1 MDKKWDLV
9 IIGAGPGGYVAAIRG
24 AQLKKRVLL
33 VEQHKIGG
41 TCMNYG
47 CIPAKYLLHQTKV
60 YKELKESRNLE
71 GPLEKIK
78 CNWKRVQE
86 EKSSV
91 VERLVKGLEFLLK
104 KNGVQSIQGT
114 GYLKDENQVTVSSE
128 EGEEIFEAEKIILAA
143 GSKPGDLPFLRPNG
157 KEIIT
162 SQEALGLS
170 EVPPRMI
177 IVGAGAIG
185 LEMGTIYQRLGS
197 EVLVLEI
204 LPTILPGSD
213 KGVAKRLEKC
223 LKAQGLPIQTQ
234 MQIEA
239 VDVKDGKALLKGLC
253 LRTQT
258 PFECEAEKVLL
269 SVGRSPHSEGWIG
282 KNLGLS
288 LDEKGWIN
296 VNNRL
301 ETSISGV
308 YAIGD
313 VIGGKLLAHKA
324 SHEGL
329 AAAENASGAKS
340 EMNYEALPMAVY
352 TDPEFASV
360 GLTEDEA
367 IEKGIRFQ
375 TGLFSLQANGR
386 ALTLGRE
393 EGVVKVIADDKDKVI
408 GAHILAPNASEII
421 AEITLAVNKGLKIQD
436 VSSAVHIHP
445 TLSEAVMEA
454 ALKVKNEAIH
464 ILNL

>member
-1 MDKKWDLV
+1 MEKKWDLV

-60 YKELKESRNLE
+60 YQDLKESRNLE

-104 KNGVQSIQGT
+104 KNGVQVIRGT
-114 GYLKDENQVTVSSE
+114 GYLKDENQVTVSSK
-128 EGEEIFEAEKIILAA
+128 GGKEIFEADKIILAA
-143 GSKPGDLPFLRPNG
+143 GSKPGELPFLKPNG

-162 SQEALGLS
+162 SQEALELS
-170 EVPPRMI
+170 QIPPRMVI
-177 IVGAGAIG
+177 IGAGAIG
-185 LEMGTIYQRLGS
+185 LEMGTIFQRLGS

-213 KGVAKRLEKC
+213 KGLARRLEKC
-223 LKAQGLPIQTQ
+223 LKAQGLHIQTQ

-239 VDVKDGKALLKGLC
+239 ADVKEGRAVLTGVC

-269 SVGRSPHSEGWIG
+269 AVGRNPHSEGLSE
-282 KNLGLS
+282 KNLELS
-288 LDEKGWIN
+288 LDEKGWIS

-329 AAAENASGAKS
+329 VAAGNASGAKN

-367 IEKGIRFQ
+367 VEKGIRFQ
-375 TGLFSLQANGR
+375 VGLFSLQANGR
-386 ALTLGRE
+386 ALTLGGE
-393 EGVVKVIADDKDKVI
+393 EGVVKVLADDKDKVI

-421 AEITLAVNKGLKIQD
+421 SEITLAVNKGLKIQD
-436 VSSAVHIHP
+436 VSSAIHIHP

>member
-24 AQLKKRVLL
+24 AQLKKKVLL

-60 YKELKESRNLE
+60 YQELKESRNLE

-91 VERLVKGLEFLLK
+91 VERLVKGLKFLLK
-104 KNGVQSIQGT
+104 KNGVQVIQGT
-114 GYLKDENQVTVSSE
+114 GYLKDENRVTVSSE
-128 EGEEIFEAEKIILAA
+128 EGEEIFEAEKIIFAA
-143 GSKPGDLPFLRPNG
+143 GSKPGELPFLKPNG
-157 KEIIT
+157 KEIIN

-185 LEMGTIYQRLGS
+185 LEIGTIFQRLGS

-213 KGVAKRLEKC
+213 KGVARRLEKC

-239 VDVKDGKALLKGLC
+239 ADVKDGKALLKGVC

-269 SVGRSPHSEGWIG
+269 AVGRIPPSEVLSG

-296 VNNRL
+296 VNSRL

-329 AAAENASGAKS
+329 SAAENATGAKS

-367 IEKGIRFQ
+367 VEKGIRFQ
-375 TGLFSLQANGR
+375 AGLFSLQANGR

-393 EGVVKVIADDKDKVI
+393 EGVVKIIADDKDKVI

-421 AEITLAVNKGLKIQD
+421 AEITLAINKGLKIQD

>member
-1 MDKKWDLV
+1 MEKKWDLV

-41 TCMNYG
+41 ICMNYG

-60 YKELKESRNLE
+60 YQELKESRNLE

-104 KNGVQSIQGT
+104 KNGVQVIQGR
-114 GYLKDENQVTVSSE
+114 GYLKDENQVTVSSKV
-128 EGEEIFEAEKIILAA
+128 GEEIFEAAKIILAA
-143 GSKPGDLPFLRPNG
+143 GSKPGELPFLKPNG

-162 SQEALGLS
+162 SQEALELS
-170 EVPPRMI
+170 EIPPRMVI
-177 IVGAGAIG
+177 IGAGAIG
-185 LEMGTIYQRLGS
+185 LEIGTIFQRLGS

-213 KGVAKRLEKC
+213 KGVARRLEKC
-223 LKAQGLPIQTQ
+223 LKTQGLHIQTQ

-239 VDVKDGKALLKGLC
+239 ADIKEGKAVLTGVC

-269 SVGRSPHSEGWIG
+269 AVGRNPHSEGLSG
-282 KNLGLS
+282 KNIGLS
-288 LDEKGWIN
+288 LDEKGWIS
-296 VNNRL
+296 VDNRL

-329 AAAENASGAKS
+329 VAAANASGAKN

-367 IEKGIRFQ
+367 VEKGTRFQ
-375 TGLFSLQANGR
+375 VGLFSLQANGR

-393 EGVVKVIADDKDKVI
+393 EGVVKIIADEKDKVI

-421 AEITLAVNKGLKIQD
+421 SEITLAVNKGLKIQD

>member
-1 MDKKWDLV
+1 MDKKWDLA
-9 IIGAGPGGYVAAIRG
+9 IIGAGPGGYVAAIRA

-33 VEQHKIGG
+33 IEQHKIGG

-60 YKELKESRNLE
+60 YKELKENRNLA

-78 CNWKRVQE
+78 CNWKSVQE

-104 KNGVQSIQGT
+104 KNGVQVIQGT
-114 GYLKDENQVTVSSE
+114 GYLQDEHKVRVSSE
-128 EGEEIFEAEKIILAA
+128 GGEEVFEADKVILAA
-143 GSKPGDLPFLRPNG
+143 GSKPGELPFLKPNG

-162 SQEALGLS
+162 SQEALELTKI
-170 EVPPRMI
+170 PPRMI
-177 IVGAGAIG
+177 IIGAGAIG

-197 EVLVLEI
+197 DVLVLEI
-204 LPTILPGSD
+204 LPAILPGSD

-223 LKAQGLPIQTQ
+223 LKAQGLHVQTQ
-234 MQIEA
+234 MQIETA
-239 VDVKDGKALLKGLC
+239 EVREGKVILKGTS

-269 SVGRSPHSEGWIG
+269 AVGRNPNSEGLRG
-282 KNLGLS
+282 KKLGLS
-288 LDEKGWIN
+288 LDKKSWIS
-296 VNNRL
+296 VNSRL
-301 ETSISGV
+301 ETGISGV

-329 AAAENASGAKS
+329 VAAENACGARG
-340 EMNYEALPMAVY
+340 EMNYKALPMAVY

-367 IEKGIRFQ
+367 VEKGIRFQ

-393 EGVVKVIADDKDKVI
+393 EGVVKVIADDRDKVI

-421 AEITLAVNKGLKIQD
+421 SEITLAVSKGLKIQD
-436 VSSAVHIHP
+436 VSSAIHIHP

>member
-1 MDKKWDLV
+1 MNKKWDLA
-9 IIGAGPGGYVAAIRG
+9 IIGAGPGGYVAAIR
-24 AQLKKRVLL
+24 ASQLKKKVLL
-33 VEQHKIGG
+33 IEQHKIGG

-60 YKELKESRNLE
+60 YKELKENRNLA

-78 CNWKRVQE
+78 CNWKSVQE

-104 KNGVQSIQGT
+104 KNGVQVIQGT
-114 GYLKDENQVTVSSE
+114 GHLKDENKVRVSSE
-128 EGEEIFEAEKIILAA
+128 GGEEIFEADKVILAA
-143 GSKPGDLPFLRPNG
+143 GSKPGELPFLKPNC

-162 SQEALGLS
+162 SQEALELP
-170 EVPPRMI
+170 EIPPRMI
-177 IVGAGAIG
+177 IIGAGAIG

-204 LPTILPGSD
+204 LPAILPGSD

-223 LKAQGLPIQTQ
+223 LKAQGLHIQTQ
-234 MQIEA
+234 MQIETA
-239 VDVKDGKALLKGLC
+239 EVRGGKVVLKGTS

-269 SVGRSPHSEGWIG
+269 AVGRNSNSEGLSG
-282 KNLGLS
+282 KKLGLS
-288 LDEKGWIN
+288 LDEKSWIN
-296 VNNRL
+296 VNSRL
-301 ETSISGV
+301 ETGISGV

-329 AAAENASGAKS
+329 VAAENACGAKS

-367 IEKGIRFQ
+367 VEKGIRFQ

-393 EGVVKVIADDKDKVI
+393 EGVVKVIADDRDKVI

-421 AEITLAVNKGLKIQD
+421 SEITLAVSKGLKIQD

>member
-1 MDKKWDLV
+1 MNKKWDLA
-9 IIGAGPGGYVAAIRG
+9 IIGAGPGGYVAAIR
-24 AQLKKRVLL
+24 ASQLKKKVLL
-33 VEQHKIGG
+33 IEQHKIGG

-60 YKELKESRNLE
+60 YKELKENRNLA

-78 CNWKRVQE
+78 CNWKSVQE

-104 KNGVQSIQGT
+104 KNGVQVIQGT
-114 GYLKDENQVTVSSE
+114 GHLKDENKVRVSSE
-128 EGEEIFEAEKIILAA
+128 GGEEIFEADKVILAA
-143 GSKPGDLPFLRPNG
+143 GSKPGDLPFLKPNC

-162 SQEALGLS
+162 SQEALELP
-170 EVPPRMI
+170 EIPPRMI
-177 IVGAGAIG
+177 IIGAGAIG

-204 LPTILPGSD
+204 LPAILPGSD

-223 LKAQGLPIQTQ
+223 LKAQGLHIQTQ
-234 MQIEA
+234 MQIETA
-239 VDVKDGKALLKGLC
+239 EVRGGKVVLKGTS

-269 SVGRSPHSEGWIG
+269 AVGRNSNSEGLSG
-282 KNLGLS
+282 KKLGLS
-288 LDEKGWIN
+288 LDEKSWIN
-296 VNNRL
+296 VNSRL
-301 ETSISGV
+301 ETGISGV

-329 AAAENASGAKS
+329 VAAENACGAKS

-367 IEKGIRFQ
+367 VEKGIRFQ

-393 EGVVKVIADDKDKVI
+393 EGVVKVIADDRDKVI

-421 AEITLAVNKGLKIQD
+421 SEITLAVSKGLKIQD

>member
-1 MDKKWDLV
+1 MNKKWDLA
-9 IIGAGPGGYVAAIRG
+9 IIGAGPGGYVAAIR
-24 AQLKKRVLL
+24 ASQLKKKVLL
-33 VEQHKIGG
+33 IEQHKIGG

-60 YKELKESRNLE
+60 YKELKENRNLA

-78 CNWKRVQE
+78 CNWKSVQE

-104 KNGVQSIQGT
+104 KNGVQVIQGT
-114 GYLKDENQVTVSSE
+114 GHLKDENKVRVSSE
-128 EGEEIFEAEKIILAA
+128 GGEEIFEADKVILAA
-143 GSKPGDLPFLRPNG
+143 GSKPGDLPFLKPNY

-162 SQEALGLS
+162 SQEALELP
-170 EVPPRMI
+170 EIPPRMI
-177 IVGAGAIG
+177 IIGAGAIG

-204 LPTILPGSD
+204 LPAILPGSD

-223 LKAQGLPIQTQ
+223 LKAQGLHIQTQ
-234 MQIEA
+234 MQIETA
-239 VDVKDGKALLKGLC
+239 EVRGGKVVLKGTS

-269 SVGRSPHSEGWIG
+269 AVGRNSNSEGLSG
-282 KNLGLS
+282 KKLGLS
-288 LDEKGWIN
+288 LDEKSWIN
-296 VNNRL
+296 VNSRL
-301 ETSISGV
+301 ETGICGV

-329 AAAENASGAKS
+329 VAAENACGAKS

-367 IEKGIRFQ
+367 VEKGIRFQ

-393 EGVVKVIADDKDKVI
+393 EGVVKVIADDRDKVI

-421 AEITLAVNKGLKIQD
+421 SEITLAVSKGLKIQD

>member
-9 IIGAGPGGYVAAIRG
+9 IVGAGPGGYVAAIRA

-47 CIPAKYLLHQTKV
+47 CIPAKYLLHQTKI
-60 YKELKESRNLE
+60 YKELKENRNLA

-78 CNWKRVQE
+78 CNWKSIQE

-91 VERLVKGLEFLLK
+91 VERLVKGLDFLLK
-104 KNGVQSIQGT
+104 KNRVQVIQGT
-114 GYLKDENQVTVSSE
+114 GYLQDENKVRVSSE
-128 EGEEIFEAEKIILAA
+128 VGEEIFEADKVILAA
-143 GSKPGDLPFLRPNG
+143 GSKPGELPFLKPNG

-162 SQEALGLS
+162 SQEALELP
-170 EVPPRMI
+170 EIPPRMI
-177 IVGAGAIG
+177 IIGAGAIG

-204 LPTILPGSD
+204 LPAILPGSD

-223 LKAQGLPIQTQ
+223 LKAQGLHVQTQ
-234 MQIEA
+234 MQIETA
-239 VDVKDGKALLKGLC
+239 EVKEDKVVLKGTS

-269 SVGRSPHSEGWIG
+269 AVGRNPNSEGLSG
-282 KNLGLS
+282 KKPGLP
-288 LDEKGWIN
+288 LDEKNWIS
-296 VNNRL
+296 VNSRL
-301 ETSISGV
+301 ETGISGV

-329 AAAENASGAKS
+329 VAAENACGARG
-340 EMNYEALPMAVY
+340 EMNYKALPMAVY

-367 IEKGIRFQ
+367 VEKGIRFQ

-393 EGVVKVIADDKDKVI
+393 EGLVKVIADDRDKVI

-421 AEITLAVNKGLKIQD
+421 SEITLAVSKGLKIQD
-436 VSSAVHIHP
+436 VSSAIHIHP

>member
-47 CIPAKYLLHQTKV
+47 CIPAKYLLHQTKI
-60 YKELKESRNLE
+60 YKELKENKNLE

-78 CNWKRVQE
+78 CNWMSVQKK
-86 EKSSV
+86 KSSV

-104 KNGVQSIQGT
+104 KNGVQVIQGS
-114 GYLKDENQVTVSSE
+114 GYLKNENQVTVSSKG
-128 EGEEIFEAEKIILAA
+128 GEEMFEADKIILAA
-143 GSKPGDLPFLRPNG
+143 GSKPGELPFLKPNG

-162 SQEALGLS
+162 SQEALELS
-170 EVPPRMI
+170 EIPPRMI

-185 LEMGTIYQRLGS
+185 LEMGTVFQRMGS

-213 KGVAKRLEKC
+213 KGVARRLEKC
-223 LKAQGLPIQTQ
+223 LKAQGLHIQTQ
-234 MQIEA
+234 IQIEA
-239 VDVKDGKALLKGLC
+239 ADVKDGKTILKGIS

-269 SVGRSPHSEGWIG
+269 AVGRNPNSEGLSG
-282 KNLGLS
+282 KNLALT
-288 LDEKGWIN
+288 LDEKGWIS

-301 ETSISGV
+301 ETGVSGV

-329 AAAENASGAKS
+329 VAAENASGAKS
-340 EMNYEALPMAVY
+340 EMNYDALPMAVY

-367 IEKGIRFQ
+367 VEKGIRFQ
-375 TGLFSLQANGR
+375 AGLFSLQANGR

-393 EGVVKVIADDKDKVI
+393 EGMVKVIADDKDKVI

-421 AEITLAVNKGLKIQD
+421 SEITLAVNKGLRIQD
-436 VSSAVHIHP
+436 ISSAVHIHP

>member
-24 AQLKKRVLL
+24 AQLKKSVLL

-47 CIPAKYLLHQTKV
+47 CIPAKYLLHQTKI
-60 YKELKESRNLE
+60 YKELKENRNLD
-71 GPLEKIK
+71 GPLEKIR
-78 CNWKRVQE
+78 CNWKSVQE

-104 KNGVQSIQGT
+104 KNRVQVIQGT
-114 GYLKDENQVTVSSE
+114 GHLKDENQVTVNSE
-128 EGEEIFEAEKIILAA
+128 GKEEIFEADRIILAA
-143 GSKPGDLPFLRPNG
+143 GSKPGDLPFLKPNG

-162 SQEALGLS
+162 SQEALELS
-170 EVPPRMI
+170 EIPPRMI
-177 IVGAGAIG
+177 IIGAGAIG
-185 LEMGTIYQRLGS
+185 LEMGTIFQRLGS
-197 EVLVLEI
+197 EVIVLEI

-213 KGVAKRLEKC
+213 KGVARRLEKC
-223 LKAQGLPIQTQ
+223 LKAQGLHIQTQ
-234 MQIEA
+234 LQIETA
-239 VDVKDGKALLKGLC
+239 DVKDGKTVLKGIC

-258 PFECEAEKVLL
+258 PFEYEAEKVLL
-269 SVGRSPHSEGWIG
+269 AVGRLPNSEGVSG
-282 KNLGLS
+282 KNLELS
-288 LDEKGWIN
+288 KDGKNWVS

-301 ETSISGV
+301 ETSIPDV

-329 AAAENASGAKS
+329 VAADNASGAKR

-360 GLTEDEA
+360 GFTEDEA
-367 IEKGIRFQ
+367 VEKGIRFQ

-393 EGVVKVIADDKDKVI
+393 EGVVKIIADDKDNVI

-421 AEITLAVNKGLKIQD
+421 SEITLAVNKGLKIQD
-436 VSSAVHIHP
+436 VSSAMHIHP